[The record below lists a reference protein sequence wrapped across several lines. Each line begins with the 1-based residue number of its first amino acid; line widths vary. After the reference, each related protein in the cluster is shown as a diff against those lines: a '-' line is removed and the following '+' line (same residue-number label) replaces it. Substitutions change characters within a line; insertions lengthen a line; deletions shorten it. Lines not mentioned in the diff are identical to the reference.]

1 MQSMITLYN
10 MSVNVLD
17 LCNNSPASQ
26 PYPYI
31 NLMNDFTYTLTLN
44 NENTKKLVKR
54 GRNSA

>member
-1 MQSMITLYN
+1 